1 LRRYETIFI
10 VPVDLGNDE
19 LMELIEL
26 YKTIITDMKGA
37 VVKIEKWGQ
46 RKLAYE
52 IKKQTKGFY
61 VLIDFTAVSA
71 VVTELERKFKIDDRI
86 LKFITVKRADKVN
99 LKEIENEIAA
109 AGKEVKK
116 EETSPPSEVKT
127 AVTGT
132 DKTEEVVLAV
142 TELEANGGGEESA
155 SSGVT
160 EEEENTR
167 GGE

>member
-1 LRRYETIFI
+1 MRRYETIFI

-19 LMELIEL
+19 LMELIER
-26 YKTIITDMKGA
+26 YKTIITDMKGT

-61 VLIDFTAVSA
+61 ILIDFTAVSA

-86 LKFITVKRADKVN
+86 LKFITVKRADKVD

-109 AGKEVKK
+109 AGREVK
-116 EETSPPSEVKT
+116 
-127 AVTGT
+127 
-132 DKTEEVVLAV
+132 
-142 TELEANGGGEESA
+142 
-155 SSGVT
+155 
-160 EEEENTR
+160 
-167 GGE
+167 